1 MSGSLLSSAAP
12 HVSEVPEDDREMT
25 IYEHLAEL
33 RKRLMIAGL
42 AVLVGMAIAAF
53 GLTWPVITLLTAP
66 AGLDSGQLVSLRPT
80 EAFVV
85 YMKVALTVGAALAM
99 PVIIWQALLFVM
111 PALHSHEKRFLI
123 FAVPAVTIAFCL
135 GLAFGFVVV
144 VPAAVRFLAGF
155 GGDVIRMNWSFDEYV
170 SFVSSFLFWIGVVFE
185 TPIVIFALAK
195 LGVVKVAQL
204 SRYRRYALVGAFI
217 IGAMVTPTPDPFNQ
231 TIVSIPIYLLYELG
245 VFMAR
250 FA

>member
-1 MSGSLLSSAAP
+1 MSA
-12 HVSEVPEDDREMT
+12 VPEEPREPEVDREMT

-42 AVLVGMAIAAF
+42 AVMVGMAIAAF

-111 PALHSHEKRFLI
+111 PALHQHEKRFLL
-123 FAVPAVTIAFCL
+123 FAVPGVTFAFCI

-195 LGVVKVAQL
+195 LGVVNPAQL
-204 SRYRRYALVGAFI
+204 GRYRRYALVGAFI
-217 IGAMVTPTPDPFNQ
+217 IGAIVTPTPDPFNQ